1 MMLMQR
7 MSWRLVISVQ
17 RVMDQHGQAY
27 VVLLQLSTDPYQS
40 FKLRKPGGALT
51 KGESYSDKRELRE

>member
-1 MMLMQR
+1 MLMQC
-7 MSWRLVISVQ
+7 MSWRLVISAQ
-17 RVMDQHGQAY
+17 RIVDQLEQFY
-27 VVLLQLSTDPYQS
+27 VVSLQLLTDPYQS